1 MEDDQQFQIAKLLLS
16 HLGSYGFVLSGGR
29 ALVELGIST
38 RPTQDLDFFTNE
50 WDDNR
55 FEEAVTLAV
64 QVLLKADYEVEIIRQ
79 QKSFAQ
85 LKVVCDKQSVEIDL
99 GYDFREDL
107 PVTLSVGPVLSMQD
121 AILNKI
127 SALYSRSLA
136 RDFIDLYHIRMGS
149 NISEGQLLSLSQAR
163 DEGFLLPY
171 FVESL
176 RRVETLSFD
185 DFSEYGITHE
195 LCLEIKRSS
204 LDWADMIEASLNDSC
219 K

>member
-1 MEDDQQFQIAKLLLS
+1 MSDDLQFKIAQLLLS

-29 ALVELGIST
+29 ALVELGISA

-50 WDDNR
+50 WDDDR
-55 FEEAVTLAV
+55 FQEAVALAV
-64 QVLLKADYEVEIIRQ
+64 QVLHDAGYKVEAIRQ
-79 QKSFAQ
+79 QQSFARY
-85 LKVVCDKQSVEIDL
+85 KVVYDEQSVEIDL
-99 GYDFREDL
+99 GYDFREGP
-107 PVTLSVGPVLSMQD
+107 PVTLGVGPVLSIHD

-136 RDFIDLYHIRMGS
+136 RDFIDLYHIRIGS
-149 NISEGQLLSLSQAR
+149 NVSESQLLSLSQDR

-185 DFSEYGITHE
+185 DFSEYSITHE
-195 LCLEIKRSS
+195 LYLEIKRSS
-204 LDWADMIEASLNDSC
+204 LDWADTIEASLND
-219 K
+219 